1 MKRLRRSMVII
12 PGNVPQFLEKC
23 RSMEADVLV
32 FDLQDAIAK
41 VDAAKRE
48 ARQLVIRTLADRS
61 FKAREICVRVNSP
74 GSPWMADDIKGVV
87 DAGVDSIMVSHGY
100 GAGDLAY
107 AEGCI
112 HSAGASRPVE
122 SIVEVDTPAMLADL
136 DAIARTATTV
146 TGLAVA
152 AYDFALEMGAQLFG
166 PHASPSEDWLE
177 DCRSRLLMVARWKGW
192 NATDLVSVNNL
203 AGPDM
208 EPAMRRSRGLGFDG
222 VTLLYPRLVP
232 MANEIFGVSPE
243 EFAWARALVDG
254 WRQQDGGPDWNKGAR
269 KVGGALVLS
278 PTYEYACRVLLHR
291 AVIDGDLEATQ
302 RFRSEGLASHEYLV
316 EKRIR

>member
-23 RSMEADVLV
+23 REMEADVLI

-41 VDAAKRE
+41 VEAAKLE
-48 ARQLVIRTLADRS
+48 ARHLVVQALADRS

-74 GSPWMADDIKGVV
+74 GSPWMAEDIRAVAA
-87 DAGVDSIMVSHGY
+87 AGVDSIMVSHGY
-100 GAGDLAY
+100 GAADLAF

-112 HSAGASRPVE
+112 HSAGAIGPVE
-122 SIVEVDTPAMLADL
+122 TIIEVDTPAMLADL
-136 DAIARTATTV
+136 DVIAKTATTV
-146 TGLAVA
+146 TGLAIA
-152 AYDFALEMGAQLFG
+152 AYDFALEMGSQLFG
-166 PHASPSEDWLE
+166 PHAVKSEDWLE
-177 DCRSRLLMVARWKGW
+177 HCRARLLTVARWKGW
-192 NATDLVSVNNL
+192 NATDLVSVTNL

-232 MANEIFGVSPE
+232 MANEIFGVSAE

-269 KVGGALVLS
+269 KVDGTLVLS
-278 PTYEYACRVLLHR
+278 PTYEYACRVLVHR
-291 AVIDGDLEATQ
+291 AVIDGDPDATN
-302 RFRSEGLASHEYLV
+302 RFRSHGLASQEYLR
-316 EKRIR
+316 EKRSR